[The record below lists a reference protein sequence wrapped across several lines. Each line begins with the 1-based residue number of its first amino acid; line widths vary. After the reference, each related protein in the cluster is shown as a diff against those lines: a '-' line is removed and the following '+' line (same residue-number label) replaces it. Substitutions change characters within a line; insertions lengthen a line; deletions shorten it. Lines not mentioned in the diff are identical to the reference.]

1 MTPQERRAM
10 RREQVERCLSTT
22 MTIKD
27 WCALNGVPES
37 TMYGWM
43 SRFRKEEP
51 ELFEKPNAGEWIEV
65 TREAIAAQTALA
77 KPCASVVVKEEA
89 GNLAAV
95 QSGHA
100 GAHDASAI
108 VVSMNGAAVAVP
120 AGSAEADVA
129 TVLRAVASL

>member
-1 MTPQERRAM
+1 M
-10 RREQVERCLSTT
+10 RREQVKRCLSTT
-22 MTIKD
+22 MTIKN

-51 ELFEKPNAGEWIEV
+51 ELFEKPNASEWIEV

-77 KPCASVVVKEEA
+77 KPCASVVAKAEA

-95 QSGHA
+95 QNGHA

>member
-1 MTPQERRAM
+1 M

-51 ELFEKPNAGEWIEV
+51 ELFEKPNASEWIEV
-65 TREAIAAQTALA
+65 TREAIAVQTALA
-77 KPCASVVVKEEA
+77 KPCASVVAKEEA

-95 QSGHA
+95 QDGHA

>member
-1 MTPQERRAM
+1 M

-22 MTIKD
+22 MTIKN

-51 ELFEKPNAGEWIEV
+51 ELFEKPNASEWIEV

-77 KPCASVVVKEEA
+77 KPRASVVAKAEA
-89 GNLAAV
+89 GNTRRR
-95 QSGHA
+95 A
-100 GAHDASAI
+100 GRPCG
-108 VVSMNGAAVAVP
+108 GARRKRDRREHERRGGGR
-120 AGSAEADVA
+120 AGRQRGSRRRDGA
-129 TVLRAVASL
+129 

>member
-1 MTPQERRAM
+1 MTPQEIRSM
-10 RREQVERCLSTT
+10 RREQVVRCLSTT

-27 WCALNGVPES
+27 WCALNGVPQS

-51 ELFEKPNAGEWIEV
+51 ELFESPSSGEWIELS
-65 TREAIAAQTALA
+65 REAVSARTALA
-77 KPCASVVVKEEA
+77 TRPDAIPAHHAPTSASASPA
-89 GNLAAV
+89 G
-95 QSGHA
+95 SPR
-100 GAHDASAI
+100 DASAI

-120 AGSAEADVA
+120 PGSAEADIA

>member
-1 MTPQERRAM
+1 M

-51 ELFEKPNAGEWIEV
+51 DLFEKPSAGEWIEV

-77 KPCASVVVKEEA
+77 KPCASAVAKAEA

>member
-1 MTPQERRAM
+1 M

-51 ELFEKPNAGEWIEV
+51 ELFEKPNASEWIEV

-77 KPCASVVVKEEA
+77 KPCASAVVKEEA

-100 GAHDASAI
+100 RAHDASAI

>member
-1 MTPQERRAM
+1 M

-51 ELFEKPNAGEWIEV
+51 ELFESPSSGEWIEV

-77 KPCASVVVKEEA
+77 KPCASVVAKEEA

-95 QSGHA
+95 QNGHA

-120 AGSAEADVA
+120 AGSAEADIA

>member
-1 MTPQERRAM
+1 M

-51 ELFEKPNAGEWIEV
+51 ELFENPNASEWVEV
-65 TREAIAAQTALA
+65 TREAIAAQTALV
-77 KPCASVVVKEEA
+77 KPCAAAIAEGKA
-89 GNLAAV
+89 GNPAA
-95 QSGHA
+95 GRDDRMM
-100 GAHDASAI
+100 AHDAGAI
-108 VVSMNGAAVAVP
+108 VVSMNGAAIAVP

-129 TVLRAVASL
+129 SVLRAVAAL